1 MALQLSSTFAEYLFL
16 LSCMLQSMTG
26 YGVAHRDATLY
37 SANVEVKSLN
47 SKTLDLTLRLPRF
60 LQDKELEIRNLVAKS
75 LVRGKVNL
83 NFDFTRVR
91 STSTQGG
98 IVNQAALAAAYQE
111 LTELSRRTGA
121 TLEQLTAIARALPGS
136 LRLPMEGLAQPE
148 QEDDTAIEWEELL
161 PLVQQALDRVN
172 EFRRTEGQ
180 ALTTEILGYL
190 DNIRIQ
196 LAEIERHDP
205 NRVEQ
210 VRERLRAHLAD
221 LASSEQFNQNRFEQ
235 ELIYY
240 IEKLDIA
247 EEKVRL
253 ISHLHYFT
261 ETAYLPEPTGKK
273 LAFISQEIGREI
285 NTIGSKANDSIV
297 QHLVVGMKEELEK
310 IKEQINNIL

>member
-1 MALQLSSTFAEYLFL
+1 
-16 LSCMLQSMTG
+16 MLQSMTG
-26 YGVAHRDATLY
+26 YGVAHRDTDRY
-37 SANVEVKSLN
+37 SATVEVKSLN
-47 SKTLDLTLRLPRF
+47 SKSLDLTLRLPRF

-83 NFDFTRVR
+83 NFDFLRVR
-91 STSTQGG
+91 AAGTQSSV
-98 IVNQAALAAAYQE
+98 VNQAVLQLAYDE
-111 LTELSRRTGA
+111 LMQLSARTGA
-121 TLEQLTAIARALPGS
+121 SLEQLTAIAKALPGA
-136 LRLPMEGLAQPE
+136 LRLPTEAVTAPTE
-148 QEDDTAIEWEELL
+148 EEDEVTWDELL
-161 PLVQQALDRVN
+161 PLVQEALERAN
-172 EFRRTEGQ
+172 EFRRAEGQ
-180 ALTTEILGYL
+180 TLTTEILSYL
-190 DNIRIQ
+190 DSIRIQ

-205 NRVEQ
+205 HRVEQ
-210 VRERLRAHLAD
+210 VRERLRSHLAD
-221 LASSEQFNQNRFEQ
+221 LATSEQFNASRFEQ

-253 ISHLHYFT
+253 VSHLHYFT
-261 ETAYLPEPTGKK
+261 ETVYLPEPTGKK

>member
-1 MALQLSSTFAEYLFL
+1 
-16 LSCMLQSMTG
+16 MTG
-26 YGVAHRDATLY
+26 YGVAHRDTDRY
-37 SANVEVKSLN
+37 SATVEVKSLN
-47 SKTLDLTLRLPRF
+47 SKSLDLTLRLPRF
-60 LQDKELEIRNLVAKS
+60 LQDKELEVRNLVAKT

-83 NFDFTRVR
+83 NFDFLRVR
-91 STSTQGG
+91 ATGTQSSV
-98 IVNQAALAAAYQE
+98 VNQAVLQLAYEE
-111 LTELSRRTGA
+111 LTQLSARTGA
-121 TLEQLTAIARALPGS
+121 SLEQLTAIAKALPGA
-136 LRLPMEGLAQPE
+136 LRLPTEAVAAPT
-148 QEDDTAIEWEELL
+148 EDEDEVTWDELQ
-161 PLVQQALDRVN
+161 PLVVEALERAN
-172 EFRRTEGQ
+172 EFRRAEGQ
-180 ALTTEILGYL
+180 TLTTEILSYL
-190 DNIRIQ
+190 DSIRIQ

-210 VRERLRAHLAD
+210 VRERLRSHLAD
-221 LASSEQFNQNRFEQ
+221 LATSEQFNASRFEQ

-253 ISHLHYFT
+253 VSHLHYFT
-261 ETAYLPEPTGKK
+261 ETVYLPEPTGKK

>member
-1 MALQLSSTFAEYLFL
+1 
-16 LSCMLQSMTG
+16 MLQSMTG
-26 YGVAHRDATLY
+26 YGIAHRDTDRY
-37 SANVEVKSLN
+37 SATVEVKSLN
-47 SKTLDLTLRLPRF
+47 SKSLDLTLRLPRF

-83 NFDFTRVR
+83 NFDFLRVR
-91 STSTQGG
+91 AAGTQSAV
-98 IVNQAALAAAYQE
+98 VNQAVLQLAYEE
-111 LTELSRRTGA
+111 LTQLSARTGA
-121 TLEQLTAIARALPGS
+121 SLEQLTAIAKALPGA
-136 LRLPMEGLAQPE
+136 LRMPTEAAAAPTE
-148 QEDDTAIEWEELL
+148 EEDEVTWDELQ
-161 PLVQQALDRVN
+161 PLVLEALERAN
-172 EFRRTEGQ
+172 EFRRAEGQ
-180 ALTTEILGYL
+180 TLTTEILSYL
-190 DNIRIQ
+190 DSIRIQ

-205 NRVEQ
+205 HRVEQ
-210 VRERLRAHLAD
+210 VRERLRSHLAD
-221 LASSEQFNQNRFEQ
+221 LATSEQFNASRFEQ

-253 ISHLHYFT
+253 VSHLHYFT
-261 ETAYLPEPTGKK
+261 ETVYLPEPTGKK

>member
-1 MALQLSSTFAEYLFL
+1 
-16 LSCMLQSMTG
+16 MLQSMTG
-26 YGVAHRDATLY
+26 YGVAHRDTDSY
-37 SANVEVKSLN
+37 SATVEIKSLN
-47 SKTLDLTLRLPRF
+47 SKSLDLTLRLPRF
-60 LQDKELEIRNLVAKS
+60 LQDRELEIRNLVTRS

-83 NFDFTRVR
+83 NLDFTRVR
-91 STSTQGG
+91 AANNQTG
-98 IVNQAALAAAYQE
+98 IVNQAALTAAYQE
-111 LTELSRRTGA
+111 LVELSSRIGVSVEVLA
-121 TLEQLTAIARALPGS
+121 SIAKALPGS
-136 LRLPMEGLAQPE
+136 LRLPAEGVSLPE
-148 QEDDTAIEWEELL
+148 QEEEVAWEELQ
-161 PLVQQALDRVN
+161 PLLQEALDRTH

-180 ALTTEILGYL
+180 TLTTEILGYL
-190 DNIRIQ
+190 DSIRIQ

-221 LASSEQFNQNRFEQ
+221 LASSEQFNQSRFEQ

-253 ISHLHYFT
+253 VSHLHYFT
-261 ETAYLPEPTGKK
+261 ETVYLPEPTGKK
-273 LAFISQEIGREI
+273 LAFISQEMGREI